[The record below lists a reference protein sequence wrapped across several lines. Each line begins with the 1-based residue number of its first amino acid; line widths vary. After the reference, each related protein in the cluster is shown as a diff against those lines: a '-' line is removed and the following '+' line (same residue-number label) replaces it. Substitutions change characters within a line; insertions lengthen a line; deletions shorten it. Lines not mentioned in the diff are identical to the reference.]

1 MNKLEIKDGYIR
13 ASLDIF
19 SYREGNV
26 RIMYSPALDIS
37 GYGNTVEEAKRSFY
51 IVFHEYL
58 RCCVENGTLDA
69 DLIKH
74 GWKKIAAESDYRSPD
89 IVSMIRSNS
98 NLRSLIQGNF
108 QKVSRTLS
116 VPVSC

>member
-51 IVFHEYL
+51 IVFHEYF

-74 GWKKIAAESDYRSPD
+74 GWKKIAAESDYQSPD